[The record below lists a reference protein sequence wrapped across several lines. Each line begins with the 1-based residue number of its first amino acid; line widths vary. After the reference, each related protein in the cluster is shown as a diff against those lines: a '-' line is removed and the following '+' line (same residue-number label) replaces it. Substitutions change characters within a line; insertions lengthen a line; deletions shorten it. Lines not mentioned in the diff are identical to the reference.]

1 MKTCKFLAFSLF
13 VLFHTLAFAQIA
25 IPEKG
30 TIWVYDYSNVSACG
44 PIKAVYDRDT
54 VLAGK
59 SAMVFNETFYNI
71 CTHTNDNKPIDTL
84 NWGSNIIAI
93 EDSLV
98 WYWQDEKF
106 DTLMDFGA
114 SVGDKWT
121 YSNSVDSML
130 CEVEGVIADANLGV
144 GICVVYGWSIDNE
157 PQTYMDTIYEALLGG
172 DGYIIPNDIYQSFLD
187 GQEGGPLMCYSN
199 SKGRYS
205 ERTWTAGGAAC
216 TDIIEKLSVGEITKL
231 KMFSIYPNPSSGNL
245 RIVGNIQPLKM
256 EVFTTE
262 GQQVYSSKKPFEIDN
277 LSPQIYFVKL
287 WRNDGG
293 VEVHRVVVE

>member
-1 MKTCKFLAFSLF
+1 
-13 VLFHTLAFAQIA
+13 
-25 IPEKG
+25 
-30 TIWVYDYSNVSACG
+30 
-44 PIKAVYDRDT
+44 
-54 VLAGK
+54 
-59 SAMVFNETFYNI
+59 
-71 CTHTNDNKPIDTL
+71 
-84 NWGSNIIAI
+84 
-93 EDSLV
+93 
-98 WYWQDEKF
+98 
-106 DTLMDFGA
+106 
-114 SVGDKWT
+114 
-121 YSNSVDSML
+121 
-130 CEVEGVIADANLGV
+130 
-144 GICVVYGWSIDNE
+144 
-157 PQTYMDTIYEALLGG
+157 
-172 DGYIIPNDIYQSFLD
+172 
-187 GQEGGPLMCYSN
+187 MCYSN